1 MKINECR
8 QRIDMSV
15 SLTWKGTYLGNCEG
29 SVGNSTPAWFGLPF
43 LFGKYNVKR
52 KRFVLLSSTPPVEL
66 FICCHNIHQMAIER
80 NVAHEVY
87 QPEVPLENQFV
98 ISLKKGT

>member
-1 MKINECR
+1 
-8 QRIDMSV
+8 MSV

-43 LFGKYNVKR
+43 LFGSKYNVKR
-52 KRFVLLSSTPPVEL
+52 KRFVLLSSTLP
-66 FICCHNIHQMAIER
+66 CCHNIHQMAIER

-87 QPEVPLENQFV
+87 QPEVPLENQFF
-98 ISLKKGT
+98 ISLKKVT

>member
-1 MKINECR
+1 MLSKNR
-8 QRIDMSV
+8 YVSV
-15 SLTWKGTYLGNCEG
+15 LDLEGNSLGNCEG

-66 FICCHNIHQMAIER
+66 FICCHNIHQMAFER

-98 ISLKKGT
+98 ISLKKVT